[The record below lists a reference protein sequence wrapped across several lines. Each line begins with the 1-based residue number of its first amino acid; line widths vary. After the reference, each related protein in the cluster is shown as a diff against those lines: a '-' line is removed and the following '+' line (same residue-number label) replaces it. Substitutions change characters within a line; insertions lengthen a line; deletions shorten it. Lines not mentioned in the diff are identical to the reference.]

1 MPSSD
6 PALPAAGREGAGRE
20 AAPLGPPDPGVIRF
34 VALGGLGEIGKN
46 LAVLEVGDDCLVIDC
61 GLMFPDAEMLGVD
74 LVIPDIRYLLERAD
88 RVRAILVT
96 HGHEDHIGALPFVL
110 PRLPVPVFGSALA
123 LGFLRHKLRRRG
135 FQGAADLRPVAAG
148 DRIRL
153 GACTVE
159 FVHVTHSVPDSFA
172 LVIETPAGTVVHSGD
187 FKLDATPVD
196 GPPPDLDRL
205 AAAGRQGVRL
215 LCSDS
220 TNADLDGIT
229 PSERTVGPALRSI
242 VAGARGRVLV
252 VTFASNIARIQQ
264 AVDAALGAGRRCC
277 VVGRSMLDTVATA
290 QGLGWLRVPSDA
302 LLWPRQLDRIP
313 DRELCF
319 ICTGA
324 QGEPL
329 AALSRIAAGTHPFV
343 TTRASDTVVVS
354 ANPIPGNELMVH
366 RTVNRL
372 ARQGVR
378 VHAGHRDGVH
388 ASGHAS
394 GEELRF
400 LLELIRP
407 EAFVPVHGELRHLHR
422 HRELALETGMDPA
435 AVAVVENGTVVEVEA
450 DGVRVGGR
458 IPFGNAYVDGVS
470 ADDVEHVVLRDRRT
484 LAEDGVVIASVA
496 LDRERGE
503 VVAGPDIVS
512 RGFARGS
519 RLAPLLAEARVAVLA
534 VCAEEGASDPQELR
548 SAIHDR
554 LAALF
559 LDRMQRRPM
568 ILPVISEL

>member
-1 MPSSD
+1 M
-6 PALPAAGREGAGRE
+6 LGAPE
-20 AAPLGPPDPGVIRF
+20 PGVLRF
-34 VALGGLGEIGKN
+34 VPLGGLGEIGKN
-46 LAVLEVGDDCLVIDC
+46 LAVVEVGDDCLVIDC
-61 GLMFPDAEMLGVD
+61 GLMFPDAEMLGID
-74 LVIPDIRYLLERAD
+74 LVIPDITYLLQRRE

-135 FQGAADLRPVAAG
+135 FQGSADLRPVAAG

-159 FVHVTHSVPDSFA
+159 FLHVTHSVPDSFA
-172 LVIETPAGTVVHSGD
+172 LAIETPAGTLLHSGD
-187 FKLDATPVD
+187 FKLDPTPIE

-205 AAAGRQGVRL
+205 AAVGRRGVRL

-220 TNADLDGIT
+220 TNAELLGVT
-229 PSERTVGPALRSI
+229 PSERTVGPALRGI
-242 VAGARGRVLV
+242 VDAAAGRVLI

-264 AVDAALGAGRRCC
+264 AVDAALASGRRCC

-290 QGLGWLRVPSDA
+290 QELGWLRVPSDA

-343 TTRASDTVVVS
+343 TTRASDTVVLS
-354 ANPIPGNELMVH
+354 ANPIPGNEQLVH

-372 ARQGVR
+372 AGQGVR
-378 VHAGHRDGVH
+378 VHASSRDGVH
-388 ASGHAS
+388 ASGHAAQ
-394 GEELRF
+394 EELRF
-400 LLELIRP
+400 LLELARP
-407 EAFVPVHGELRHLHR
+407 ETFVPVHGERRHLHR
-422 HRELALETGMDPA
+422 HAELALETGMAPER
-435 AVAVVENGTVVEVEA
+435 VAVVENGGVVEV
-450 DGVRVGGR
+450 DGSGLRRAGR
-458 IPFGNAYVDGVS
+458 APAGNVYVDGVS
-470 ADDVEHVVLRDRRT
+470 TEDVEHVVLRDRQT

-496 LDRERGE
+496 LARDRGE

-519 RLAPLLAEARVAVLA
+519 RLAPLLAEARMAVLE
-534 VCAEEGASDPQELR
+534 VCRADGGAGDPAELR
-548 SAIHDR
+548 GAIHDR

-559 LDRMQRRPM
+559 LERMQRRPM

>member
-1 MPSSD
+1 M
-6 PALPAAGREGAGRE
+6 LGAPE
-20 AAPLGPPDPGVIRF
+20 PGVLRF
-34 VALGGLGEIGKN
+34 VPLGGLGEIGKN
-46 LAVLEVGDDCLVIDC
+46 LAVVEVGDDCLVIDC
-61 GLMFPDAEMLGVD
+61 GLMFPDAEMLGID
-74 LVIPDIRYLLERAD
+74 LVIPDITYLLQRRE

-135 FQGAADLRPVAAG
+135 FQGSADLRPVAAG

-159 FVHVTHSVPDSFA
+159 FLHVTHSVPDSFA
-172 LVIETPAGTVVHSGD
+172 LAIETPAGTLLHSGD
-187 FKLDATPVD
+187 FKLDPTPIE

-205 AAAGRQGVRL
+205 AAVGRRGVRL

-220 TNADLDGIT
+220 TNAELLGVT
-229 PSERTVGPALRSI
+229 PSERTVGPALRGI
-242 VAGARGRVLV
+242 VDAAAGRVLI

-264 AVDAALGAGRRCC
+264 AVDAALASGRRCC

-290 QGLGWLRVPSDA
+290 QELGWLRVPSDA

-343 TTRASDTVVVS
+343 TTRASDTVVLS
-354 ANPIPGNELMVH
+354 ANPIPGNEQLVH

-372 ARQGVR
+372 AGQGVR
-378 VHAGHRDGVH
+378 VHASSRDGVH
-388 ASGHAS
+388 ASGHAAQ
-394 GEELRF
+394 EELRF
-400 LLELIRP
+400 LLELARP
-407 EAFVPVHGELRHLHR
+407 ETFVPVHGERRHLHR
-422 HRELALETGMDPA
+422 HAELALETGMPPER
-435 AVAVVENGTVVEVEA
+435 VAVVENGGVVEV
-450 DGVRVGGR
+450 DGSGLRRAGR
-458 IPFGNAYVDGVS
+458 APAGNVYVDGVS
-470 ADDVEHVVLRDRRT
+470 TEDVEHVVLRDRQT

-496 LDRERGE
+496 LARDRGE

-519 RLAPLLAEARVAVLA
+519 RLAPLLAEARMAVLE
-534 VCAEEGASDPQELR
+534 VCRADGGAGDPAELR
-548 SAIHDR
+548 GAIHDR

-559 LDRMQRRPM
+559 LERMQRRPM